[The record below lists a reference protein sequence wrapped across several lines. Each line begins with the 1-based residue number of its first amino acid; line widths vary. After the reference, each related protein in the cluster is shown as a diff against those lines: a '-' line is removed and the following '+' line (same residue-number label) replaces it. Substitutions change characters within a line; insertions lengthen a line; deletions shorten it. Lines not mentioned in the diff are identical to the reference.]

1 MNIANYRPIS
11 LTNMD
16 YKIIAIVLA
25 ITLTKVID
33 RLLSKHQSAYTVYQ
47 RIYIGINALTIY
59 IV

>member
-1 MNIANYRPIS
+1 MNLANYRPIS

-16 YKIIAIVLA
+16 YKIIVLA
-25 ITLTKVID
+25 ITLTKVKD

-47 RIYIGINALTIY
+47 RIYIGINARTIY